1 MSWVRCGGRY
11 ISHSNEGGWVFI
23 LVPECSDTSVLSRVY
38 VGLKETSARECEGQ
52 LQYVAASSGLRVAYA
67 KYIYPPQSFYWPRV
81 MPTEA
86 GLYSLEHNIRV
97 RLSRYHEHGGWFN
110 CDPTTA
116 LTAIRTESYSFHTKI
131 ESMKLPQVFNSEY
144 TRGSSSFTCINLKAE
159 IVK

>member
-23 LVPECSDTSVLSRVY
+23 LVPECSDTSALSRVY

-67 KYIYPPQSFYWPRV
+67 KYIYPPQRFYWPRV
-81 MPTEA
+81 MPKQ
-86 GLYSLEHNIRV
+86 GS
-97 RLSRYHEHGGWFN
+97 WFN

-116 LTAIRTESYSFHTKI
+116 LTAIRTESDSFHTKI

-144 TRGSSSFTCINLKAE
+144 TRGPASFTCINLKAE
-159 IVK
+159 TIK